1 MKQQYLKHKGLKFRK
16 RGKEIE
22 YKSVAF
28 VVMQKNKKILRNVAC
43 VSVDLNIKKTS
54 MDLILLIT
62 ILRVNI

>member
-54 MDLILLIT
+54 KDLILLIT